1 MVTAAATQCVSQV
14 RNFYLKCFRNLNCFI
29 TLHQLLRKGGTR
41 LMEPFMKLEVTIEDR
56 YLHAVL
62 GDLAQHRSDIIE
74 ITERHELKVSFCF
87 YFCTQSS

>member
-1 MVTAAATQCVSQV
+1 
-14 RNFYLKCFRNLNCFI
+14 
-29 TLHQLLRKGGTR
+29 
-41 LMEPFMKLEVTIEDR
+41 MEPFMKLEVTIEDR

>member
-1 MVTAAATQCVSQV
+1 MRVAG
-14 RNFYLKCFRNLNCFI
+14 KIFRSKSRKFCSGSAFLP
-29 TLHQLLRKGGTR
+29 QLLRKGGTR

-74 ITERHELKVSFCF
+74 VTERHELKVDAFF
-87 YFCTQSS
+87 FITSSIGSK